1 MPDIPYKKIKPTI
14 KGVKEASVKG
24 TSESSGPPSLKQHG
38 AEYAEL
44 EVTSNFSFLR
54 GGSHPEE
61 LVVRAAELGYRALA
75 ITDHE
80 TVAGI
85 VRAHTAAR
93 DLPLHYIVGS
103 RLFFSF
109 TSPLNR
115 SVNPYRFS
123 LLAYPLSRQGYANLC
138 TLLTKGKRRAPK
150 GECELLLEDF
160 FALHRDMAFTLC
172 PPFPEGPHTQAQDVA
187 FVDFC
192 RLIKESCSDPR
203 LLSVAL
209 SRDYSHLSRK
219 HSENVIKLSE
229 HLGIPVVATGNI
241 FYHLPERRPLQD
253 VLTCIREKCTIHA
266 AGFRL
271 LQNAE
276 RYLKAP
282 QELFRLFRDVPQA
295 LSRTIEIASWC
306 TGFSLDQLRYEY
318 PKEVCPVGRSPA
330 EYLRELVF
338 KGAETR
344 YRKGLPEK
352 ILTTIE
358 EELTLIRE
366 LDYEKYFLTC
376 HHIVQFARSRG
387 ILCQGRGAA
396 ANSAVCFCLGI
407 TSVDPDQINLLFA
420 RFISKERNE
429 PPDIDIDF
437 EHERREEVIQYIYDT
452 FGRDRAGLTCEV
464 ITYRY
469 RSAVKEVGK
478 ALGLPPRIVEGLSK
492 AVHRWTSHQVD
503 LEDLKELGLNP
514 ESVTVKN
521 TFALAKELLGFP
533 RHLSQHVGGFIISER
548 PLSEMV
554 PIGNAGMESRTI
566 IEWDKDDIESLG
578 MLKIDILALGM
589 LTCIRKAL
597 VYINRR
603 MLKERHPLY
612 PLELHTIP
620 AEDPAVYDMICN
632 ADTIGVFQIESRA
645 QMSMLP
651 RLKPR
656 CFYDLVIEVAI
667 VRPGPIQGNM
677 VHPYLKRR
685 SGLETFTFPDERVAQ
700 ILGKTLGVPLF
711 QEQAMRLAIVLA
723 KFTPGEAELLR
734 RAMAAWKRD
743 KGVIATFKKRI
754 VEGMKSSGYS
764 EDFADHCMS
773 QIKGFSE
780 YGFPESHAAS
790 FALLVYASA
799 WIKHYFPLE
808 FTTAL
813 LNSLPMG
820 FYAPSQLVRDAEEH
834 KVPVLPVDVVR
845 SEWHSTIENQEDQPA
860 LRLGMHLV
868 KGVGEEQALLI
879 HEAQRSYGRASSVHD
894 LWRKVHLHSREFLKA
909 RPTDGGAAH
918 TFRRSTLELLAQADA
933 FTSLSLGQ
941 REALWE
947 IKALAHTPTGVEEL
961 EREPSDKQSPG
972 SQVALPFMSPQK
984 SMFEDYRMTGLSLK
998 AHPLQFV
1005 REALTK
1011 RGVSTAAALR
1021 ERPIHKYSRYYSR
1034 YNEEAL
1040 VSVAG
1045 IAIVRQRPG
1054 TAKGVVFVTIEDETG
1069 IANLIIRRETF
1080 ERFHRI
1086 IISSAALLARGTLDR
1101 VGDIVYVS
1109 ASYIESLD
1117 AQVLISKDPNLPN
1130 LSYSY

>member
-1 MPDIPYKKIKPTI
+1 MPDIPYKKFKFSAKSP
-14 KGVKEASVKG
+14 
-24 TSESSGPPSLKQHG
+24 SESSEPPLFANQSE
-38 AEYAEL
+38 EYAEL

-61 LVVRAAELGYRALA
+61 LVGRAAELGYRALA
-75 ITDHE
+75 VTDHE
-80 TVAGI
+80 TLAGI

-93 DLPLHYIVGS
+93 DLPLQYIVGS

-109 TSPLNR
+109 ASSLNR
-115 SVNPYRFS
+115 SSALYRFS
-123 LLAYPLSRQGYANLC
+123 LLAYPLSRQGYGNLC
-138 TLLTKGKRRAPK
+138 ALLTKGKRRAQK
-150 GECELLLEDF
+150 GSCELLLEDF
-160 FALHRDMAFTLC
+160 FSLHHDLAITLC
-172 PPFPEGPHTQAQDVA
+172 PPFPEGPHTQARDVA
-187 FVDFC
+187 FLDFC
-192 RLIKESCSDPR
+192 TLIKDSCPDPR
-203 LLSVAL
+203 LISVAL
-209 SRDYSHLSRK
+209 SRDYSHLSRR
-219 HSENVIKLSE
+219 HSENVIKLS
-229 HLGIPVVATGNI
+229 HYLGIPLVATGNI
-241 FYHLPERRPLQD
+241 FYHVPERRPLQD
-253 VLTCIREKCTIHA
+253 ILTCIREKCTIHA

-282 QELFRLFRDVPQA
+282 QEIARLFRDLPHA
-295 LSRTIEIASWC
+295 LSRTLEIASWC

-318 PKEVCPVGRSPA
+318 PKEVCPPGRSAA

-338 KGAETR
+338 QGAHTR
-344 YRKGLPEK
+344 YREGLPEK
-352 ILTTIE
+352 VLHILE
-358 EELTLIRE
+358 EELRLIGE
-366 LDYEKYFLTC
+366 LAYEKYFLTC
-376 HHIVQFARSRG
+376 YHIVQFARSRG

-407 TSVDPDQINLLFA
+407 TSVDPERINLLFA

-437 EHERREEVIQYIYDT
+437 EHERREEVIQYIYET
-452 FGRDRAGLTCEV
+452 FGRERAGLTCEV

-492 AVHRWTSHQVD
+492 AVHRWTNHEID
-503 LEDLKELGLNP
+503 PEDLKELGLNP

-521 TFALAKELLGFP
+521 TFSLAKELLGFP
-533 RHLSQHVGGFIISER
+533 RHLSQHVGGFIISEH
-548 PLSEMV
+548 PLSEIV

-597 VYINRR
+597 SFINRR
-603 MLKERHPLY
+603 LLKERSPLY
-612 PLELHTIP
+612 PLELHSIP
-620 AEDPAVYDMICN
+620 AEDPAVYDMICK
-632 ADTIGVFQIESRA
+632 ADTVGVFQIESRA

-685 SGLETFTFPDERVAQ
+685 SGLETITFPDERVAE

-754 VEGMKSSGYS
+754 VEGMTANGYS
-764 EDFADHCMS
+764 EQFAEHCMN

-799 WIKHYFPLE
+799 WIKHYFPAE

-820 FYAPSQLVRDAEEH
+820 FYAPSQLVRDAEQH
-834 KVPVLPVDVVR
+834 HVPILPIDVAH
-845 SEWHSTIENQEDQPA
+845 SEWLSTVEQQGTLPSV
-860 LRLGMHLV
+860 RLGMHLV

-879 HEAQRSYGRASSVHD
+879 REAQQSYGKASSVHD
-894 LWRKVHLHSREFLKA
+894 LWRKAHLHSRSFLKENA
-909 RPTDGGAAH
+909 PYKDAPPRSL
-918 TFRRSTLELLAQADA
+918 RRGTLELLAQADA
-933 FTSLSLGQ
+933 FRSLSLGQ

-947 IKALAHTPTGVEEL
+947 IKALAPSPADVAEL
-961 EREPSDKQSPG
+961 EREPTHHETSCSYAPG
-972 SQVALPFMSPQK
+972 LQVTLPFMSPQK

-1005 REALTK
+1005 RESLAK
-1011 RGVSTAAALR
+1011 RGVATAAALR
-1021 ERPIHKYSRYYSR
+1021 VRPLTTRSRY
-1034 YNEEAL
+1034 EEESL

-1045 IAIVRQRPG
+1045 IAIVRQRPS
-1054 TAKGVVFVTIEDETG
+1054 TAKGVVFVTLEDETG

-1080 ERFHRI
+1080 ERFQRI

-1101 VGDIVYVS
+1101 VGEVIYVS

-1117 AQVLISKDPNLPN
+1117 AQVLISKDPNLPS